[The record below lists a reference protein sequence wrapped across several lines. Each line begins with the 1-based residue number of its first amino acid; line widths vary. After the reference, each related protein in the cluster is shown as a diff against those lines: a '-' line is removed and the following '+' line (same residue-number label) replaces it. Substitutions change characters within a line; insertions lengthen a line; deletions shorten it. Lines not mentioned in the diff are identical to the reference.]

1 MLLVMPSR
9 AYGTVRGDFA
19 DAVLA
24 TDYMYINFA
33 LLSLQSRAHG
43 PVTED

>member
-9 AYGTVRGDFA
+9 VYGTVTGDFA

-24 TDYMYINFA
+24 TDYMYINFV

-43 PVTED
+43 PVNGD